1 MSICTSAE
9 SPTSLTSGRV
19 QVAVHVQD
27 HVVASE
33 LVPHLAQSPDLTI
46 AAGDDRELA
55 DVALVFADHVTD
67 SLVDELSALSHRAL
81 NPAQRTVLIAGPL
94 RERHL
99 AQIFGAGVVAILP
112 RKDVT
117 PRQVTHAVIATSQGR
132 AVLPDKLTRWLADE
146 IRFLQ
151 TNLLVTHGLAA
162 GGLTT
167 REVEVLR
174 LIAQGDDTAQIARQL
189 NYSERTIKKIMQ
201 EVMSR
206 LKLRNRAHAVS
217 YALRVGA
224 I

>member
-1 MSICTSAE
+1 MSTCT
-9 SPTSLTSGRV
+9 LTETPVPLASDRV
-19 QVAVHVQD
+19 RVAVHVRD

-33 LVPHLAQSPDLTI
+33 LVPQLALSPDLTI
-46 AAGDDRELA
+46 AAGDDREGA

-67 SLVDELSALSHRAL
+67 SLLDELATMSHRAL
-81 NPAQRTVLIAGPL
+81 NPAQRTVLVVGPL

-99 AQIFGAGVVAILP
+99 AQIFAAGVVAILP
-112 RKDVT
+112 KKNVT
-117 PRQVTHAVIATSQGR
+117 PRQVVQALIATSHGR

-151 TNLLVTHGLAA
+151 TDVLVARGLAA

-174 LIAQGDDTAQIARQL
+174 LIAQGDDTSEIARQL
-189 NYSERTIKKIMQ
+189 NYSERTIKKVVQ
-201 EVMSR
+201 EIMSR

>member
-1 MSICTSAE
+1 MSICTVTEFPAH
-9 SPTSLTSGRV
+9 LTSDRV
-19 QVAVHVQD
+19 LVGVHVQD

-33 LVPHLAQSPDLTI
+33 LVPQLAQSPELTI
-46 AAGDDRELA
+46 AAGDDRDLA

-67 SLVDELSALSHRAL
+67 PLVDELAAMSHRAL
-81 NPAQRTVLIAGPL
+81 NSAQRTVLVAGPL

-99 AQIFGAGVVAILP
+99 AQIFAAGVVAILP
-112 RKDVT
+112 RKNVT
-117 PRQVTHAVIATSQGR
+117 PRQVTHALIATVQGR

-151 TNLLVTHGLAA
+151 TNILATQGLAA
-162 GGLTT
+162 GGLTE
-167 REVEVLR
+167 REVDVLR
-174 LIAQGDDTAQIARQL
+174 LIAQGDDTAQIAQQL
-189 NYSERTIKKIMQ
+189 NYSERTIKKVMQ

>member
-1 MSICTSAE
+1 MSSCSFTE
-9 SPTSLTSGRV
+9 TPVSLTSDCV
-19 QVAVHVQD
+19 QVAVYVRD

-33 LVPHLAQSPDLTI
+33 LVPQLALSPDLRI
-46 AAGDDRELA
+46 AADDDLAVA

-67 SLVDELSALSHRAL
+67 SLVDELATMSHRAL
-81 NPAQRTVLIAGPL
+81 NPAQRTVLVAGPL

-99 AQIFGAGVVAILP
+99 AQIFAAGVVAILP
-112 RKDVT
+112 RKNTT
-117 PRQVTHAVIATSQGR
+117 PRQVIHALIATSHGR

-151 TNLLVTHGLAA
+151 TNLLVAQGLAA
-162 GGLTT
+162 GGLTL

-174 LIAQGDDTAQIARQL
+174 LIAQGDDTSQIAQQL
-189 NYSERTIKKIMQ
+189 NYSERTIKKVVQ
-201 EVMSR
+201 EIMSR